1 MANGVATKGATKT
14 MQKPKP
20 DSKRDSIFTR
30 AKRFLRESYIEVRF
44 KAAWPSWSELRNL
57 TVVVLVAVLAV
68 GLYLGVL
75 DYILTQVTHALGF
88 GIGR

>member
-30 AKRFLRESYIEVRF
+30 AKRFLRESYIEVRY
-44 KAAWPSWSELRNL
+44 KSAWPSWEELRNF
-57 TVVVLVAVLAV
+57 TVVVLVAVIVV
-68 GLYLGVL
+68 GFYLGLL
-75 DYILTQVTHALGF
+75 DVILSKITKALGF
-88 GIGR
+88 GIS